1 MKINPLV
8 SVIICTY
15 NREKYLPLA
24 LNSLINQTVDRS
36 VYEIVIVNNN
46 STDNTEKVAQKFI
59 HENPELNVK
68 YIVEKQ
74 KGLSAARNRGIKESS
89 GEIVIFIDDDA
100 EVTKNYIEEAIKFF
114 EVYPEIDAMGGK
126 IIPKYEN
133 DEGPKWMSIF
143 LWGLVTKCDWGNK
156 IRKYPYSKYPPG
168 CSMSFRKKIF
178 DEIGLFN
185 TDLTLRC
192 DDKYIFKQMDKFKKK
207 YLYNPKFLVYHNID
221 KDRLTDDS
229 VKRISMLV
237 GIGEKLRLSN
247 RSVYL
252 KVLKVIE
259 YIFKLFS
266 ALIISIY
273 YFMRLDFSKGIYLV
287 KNRWYTLLGYFSKD
301 IK

>member
-114 EVYPEIDAMGGK
+114 EIYPEIDAMGGK

-133 DEGPKWMSIF
+133 DEEPKWMSIF